1 MQYILTAQGL
11 INCSA
16 SQSNYKTI
24 AAALLFSDSCAPKA
38 DVIRRVMLIFFKNK
52 FQAFNAFQCVWSFI
66 QSIFQPSIFQGIL
79 LHGSVFRASLLY
91 F

>member
-1 MQYILTAQGL
+1 MPYILTAQGL

-24 AAALLFSDSCAPKA
+24 AAALLLSDSCLPKA
-38 DVIRRVMLIFFKNK
+38 DVIRGVMLIFLNK
-52 FQAFNAFQCVWSFI
+52 FQAFNAFQCLWSFI
-66 QSIFQPSIFQGIL
+66 QSIVQPSIFQGIL